1 MYHIGMFAFQAYI
14 KQKYILN
21 TLFVNIY
28 HSMYINNNMVSM
40 SVCTIHTNTSTLHQT
55 MKMIILIKILYMVN
69 LTVPHYKNALG
80 GGNLMRFI
88 TYMYTHTTFLKCGL
102 HNNVNESI
110 FIILLYQSKR

>member
-1 MYHIGMFAFQAYI
+1 MFAFQAYI
-14 KQKYILN
+14 KQKDIN

-40 SVCTIHTNTSTLHQT
+40 YHTHQDVDMTSKT

-88 TYMYTHTTFLKCGL
+88 TYMYAHTTFLKCGL

-110 FIILLYQSKR
+110 FITCLYQSKR